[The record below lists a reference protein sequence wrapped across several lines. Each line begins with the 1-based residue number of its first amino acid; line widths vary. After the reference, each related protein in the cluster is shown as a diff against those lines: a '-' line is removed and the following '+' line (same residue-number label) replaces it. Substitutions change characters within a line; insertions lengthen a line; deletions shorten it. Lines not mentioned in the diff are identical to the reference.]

1 MINLPFNVTRA
12 SAETIVR
19 LMVIGALQVGENG
32 LCANE
37 PGIYPKKE
45 EIPTQTANP
54 SGDE

>member
-1 MINLPFNVTRA
+1 MIKLPFNVTKA
-12 SAETIVR
+12 SADTTIK
-19 LMVIGALQVGENG
+19 LMVIGALQVGRDG

-37 PGIYPKKE
+37 PGIYPKQE